1 LTLDACKPFV
11 EHLKIKI
18 RNL

>member
-1 LTLDACKPFV
+1 LDACKPFV